1 MCVMQKTIGW
11 RAKGTSFDNEEFA
24 QNQETAGTAIR
35 RRVVFSVHALANSA
49 TGEGRSMSIFS
60 VGRMCVKLAGRDA
73 GRKCVV
79 VEKIDG
85 QFVVVDGHVRRR
97 KVNVKHLEP
106 LNQILNLK
114 EKATSAEVKAAFE
127 KMGLA
132 VWETKQKKTAPRPSK
147 QKKGKKETER
157 IPEKAISGKTE
168 TKETKKKAPQKTKE
182 EKND

>member
-1 MCVMQKTIGW
+1 MCVMQKTIGR

-132 VWETKQKKTAPRPSK
+132 VWETKQKK
-147 QKKGKKETER
+147 ETER